1 MNILRRSLHWF
12 MDATGLD
19 KNVDEGAVNGWME
32 KRRHALAGVL
42 DDAAGNDAIGERIR
56 DGRPFAAGKIGDVEM
71 KCLCWHLRIRNLY
84 KYTFVPPTFGELELR
99 EQAGVFPATEEV
111 YHRFCDLLL
120 ERLADL
126 DLAAVWFNPGEA
138 GVLNRHAPAAV
149 RTSLRSL
156 EPYFF
161 PQKPWSAALAGK
173 KVLVIHPFAES
184 IVRQYR
190 QRQAIWATAPDV
202 LPGFDLVTIKAPLGF
217 SVNPFADWFG
227 MLHFLEEQMELLAA
241 KDGFDVALV
250 GCGAA
255 GIPLAVHSK
264 RLGKIGIH
272 SGGPTQLLFGIRGGR
287 WDNRPEFQSLFNDHW
302 IRPRPD
308 ETPEEAAT
316 VDHGGY
322 W

>member
-1 MNILRRSLHWF
+1 MNVFRKSLHGF

-19 KNVDEGAVNGWME
+19 RKVSVVVVNSWLE
-32 KRRHALAGVL
+32 RKRHAFAGVL

-56 DGRPFAAGKIGDVEM
+56 DGRPSAAGKIGDIEM
-71 KCLCWHLRIRNLY
+71 KCLCWHLGIRNLY

-99 EQAGVFPATEEV
+99 EQAGVFPATEAV
-111 YHRFCDLLL
+111 YHRFCDLFL

-126 DLAAVWFNPGEA
+126 DIAAVWFNPGEA
-138 GVLNRHAPAAV
+138 SVLSRHAPAAV
-149 RTSLRSL
+149 RTSLRAL

-161 PQKPWSAALAGK
+161 PQRPWSAALAGK
-173 KVLVIHPFAES
+173 RVLVIHPFAES
-184 IVRQYR
+184 IVGQYR
-190 QRQAIWATAPDV
+190 RRQAIWAATPDV
-202 LPGFDLVTIKAPLGF
+202 LPDFELVTIKAPYGF
-217 SVNPFADWFG
+217 SANRFADWFA
-227 MLHFLEEQMELLAA
+227 MLRFIEERMEVLAA
-241 KDGFDVALV
+241 DDAFDVALV

-255 GIPLAVHSK
+255 GVPLAVHSK

-287 WDNRPEFQSLFNDHW
+287 WDHRPEFQSFFNEHW
-302 IRPRPD
+302 IRPKAE